1 MIKVV
6 AKANYYEDKVEDAI
20 KLYEELV
27 KETRKENGCISY
39 SLFKDTKDP
48 SILTM
53 IEEWESQ
60 EALDLHIKSNH
71 FTTIVPMISK
81 FRKSSEL
88 NVYELVL

>member
-6 AKANYYEDKVEDAI
+6 AKANYFEDKVEDAI

-27 KETRKENGCISY
+27 KETRKEDGCIYY

-48 SILTM
+48 SVLTM

-71 FTTIVPMISK
+71 FTTIVPMIAK

-88 NVYELVL
+88 NIYELVL

>member
-1 MIKVV
+1 MVKVV
-6 AKANYYEDKVEDAI
+6 AKGIYYEDKVNEAL

-27 KETRKENGCISY
+27 QKTREEKGCISY
-39 SLFKDTKDP
+39 SLFRDTKDN

-60 EALDLHIKSNH
+60 EALDAHMKTKH
-71 FTTIVPMISK
+71 FTTLVPMIGK

-88 NVYELVL
+88 NIYELVL